1 MSKIIHDSGGFAL
14 PSCVIGPKNH
24 HLNLLD
30 SKLKP
35 ILTCSLTFARVSR
48 SLPVFSSGFEWLMM
62 MSISTLIGWCYCF
75 DSGLLNPKWKL
86 LWHVNSYLQT
96 KSQSHNTLRLL
107 TYINILINNAYKG
120 SSLHQVA
127 YQRPHSWKLEKKNMW
142 RFNYSC
148 LDLPYKIQMQHLT
161 FFHQVVLKS
170 ALTSSCGVVPDND
183 KSLSGTSSSP
193 NCSIWPNIGNFSSK
207 VLSPCSSPLWSAKS
221 ESSLM
226 LSRSPRSK
234 CTSAASQLI
243 CNWESSS

>member
-1 MSKIIHDSGGFAL
+1 MANDDVNLYFDWLLLLLWFWFIESK
-14 PSCVIGPKNH
+14 VKTT
-24 HLNLLD
+24 
-30 SKLKP
+30 
-35 ILTCSLTFARVSR
+35 LTC
-48 SLPVFSSGFEWLMM
+48 
-62 MSISTLIGWCYCF
+62 
-75 DSGLLNPKWKL
+75 KL
-86 LWHVNSYLQT
+86 LSSNKIT
-96 KSQSHNTLRLL
+96 ISQHIKASNLRE
-107 TYINILINNAYKG
+107 YKG

-127 YQRPHSWKLEKKNMW
+127 YQRPHSWKLEKTNIW

-148 LDLPYKIQMQHLT
+148 LDLPYKIQMQHVT
-161 FFHQVVLKS
+161 FFHQVVLKN

-207 VLSPCSSPLWSAKS
+207 VLSPCSSPLWSARS